1 MSCRKIAIVSNV
13 FKVMGN
19 SFQTLVEATE
29 RTLPKVSFVLGTLS
43 CCENDDLIYV
53 QGYKTRGTS
62 QVGWLLCR

>member
-19 SFQTLVEATE
+19 SFQTLGAATE

-43 CCENDDLIYV
+43 CEIYDLIYV
-53 QGYKTRGTS
+53 QGYFKDTGY
-62 QVGWLLCR
+62 